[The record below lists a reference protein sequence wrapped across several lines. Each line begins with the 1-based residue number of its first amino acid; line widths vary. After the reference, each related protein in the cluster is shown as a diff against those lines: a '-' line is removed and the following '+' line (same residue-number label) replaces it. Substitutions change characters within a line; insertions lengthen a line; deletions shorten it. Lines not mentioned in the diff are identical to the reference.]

1 MTEHDEIQRLLAAYC
16 GGDLTPADR
25 ARIEAH
31 LSLCPSCRSELAD
44 LETTLRLVRSQ
55 PEVEPPP
62 WMTCRIM
69 ASVREQSQRQ
79 KQGWLQRLFLPLHVK
94 LPLEALA
101 LVLIC
106 FTGYYV
112 ARDVGRQMIPSQ
124 ISPPSVSA
132 PTVKE
137 ETAAPQQRQER
148 QPSAVP
154 PHQPA
159 SRPAAPAPAAIPAP
173 SPAPAVQP
181 PMPSPALPLAEPAA
195 PAAPSKEEA
204 ISPSA
209 DSKDTIRGE
218 YAPVPESASRLHKAA
233 PAARNARS
241 IGSGTAGSEADSKY
255 SAAPAATHRQLQ
267 VRLSV
272 ADPGRA
278 DPMIRR
284 AVSSTGGN
292 IFGQPAAQ
300 QLTVRIPAQRL
311 PALLEQLGAIG
322 RFTERPTVD
331 GLSGTIELTIRW

>member
-1 MTEHDEIQRLLAAYC
+1 MTEHDEIQRLLASYC
-16 GGDLTPADR
+16 GDDLTPADR

-62 WMTCRIM
+62 WMTTRIM
-69 ASVREQSQRQ
+69 ARVREQSQRQ

-112 ARDVGRQMIPSQ
+112 ARDVGRQMNPSQ
-124 ISPPSVSA
+124 ISPPSASV

-148 QPSAVP
+148 QPAAAP

-159 SRPAAPAPAAIPAP
+159 SRPAASAPAAIPAP
-173 SPAPAVQP
+173 SPAPVQP
-181 PMPSPALPLAEPAA
+181 PIPSPALPLAEPAA

-209 DSKDTIRGE
+209 DSKETIRGE
-218 YAPVPESASRLHKAA
+218 YAPVLESAPRLHKAA

-241 IGSGTAGSEADSKY
+241 IGSGTAGSEADSMGF
-255 SAAPAATHRQLQ
+255 AAPAATPRQLR

-292 IFGQPAAQ
+292 ISGQPAAQ
-300 QLTVRIPAQRL
+300 QLTVRIPAHRL
-311 PALLEQLGAIG
+311 SALLEQLGAIG
-322 RFTERPTVD
+322 RFTERPAVD